1 VEPLQLCV
9 DVGCGSGQNTNMY
22 TNYFQQ
28 VIGVDVSQ
36 EQVQLATKSCTHHNV
51 IFNARDE
58 KFTVETDSTLDDFLG
73 YISSWSAF
81 IKLRDIEG
89 EAAASR
95 FISES
100 KQKLTDVMGIPDE
113 RVVLRRRYKYFLRM
127 WRNPAA

>member
-1 VEPLQLCV
+1 ML
-9 DVGCGSGQNTNMY
+9 N
-22 TNYFQQ
+22 NYFPEEHKHLWTEY
-28 VIGVDVSQ
+28 GTLPAFSPE
-36 EQVQLATKSCTHHNV
+36 EQMFS
-51 IFNARDE
+51 ARDE